1 MASALSFFD
10 YKKAVL
16 NKGRIGDKGSFSD
29 LNLPAVFE
37 PIFADKNDTD
47 FYRLSFY
54 HRNSLEQEYQLLGML
69 VRLDERFPVEYKR
82 QAEHYLESCAHFL
95 LRDAQIAD
103 NSAEAKKYQDKIDEF
118 AKTRVAA
125 EQPQV
130 RPASLSEW
138 QKSLNRFY
146 KDMNDYLST
155 PWHISKFITLLSY
168 INLYRLLTAFSRL
181 FVKNFWNFASERGWI
196 DFQDKLFGFSL
207 QRPALE
213 YPVAILNFLSVAL
226 FILRL
231 TCHVAMILKHGLS
244 ERAGEKDISQWDR
257 MAREVSTRMTDLFN
271 DGAWWWVNLLTNYS
285 DKFPVIAPYAAP
297 LLAAALVYDCTWVA
311 IHWYR
316 KERDWG
322 RKKAELENWLENHS
336 STDAG
341 DIAITRLQLE
351 LLNDTL
357 WEIRYKYLFSIA
369 AGLFIMTSVL
379 LFLAAIS
386 TLVTTVSLLVCVA
399 GFAMYG
405 SADEFAGWMRAKYCA
420 LKNANDEA
428 EMRAKF
434 INNFTQAIGSPLLVM
449 GLMAFSWQVAMV
461 VAVGVFLF
469 PYVPAK
475 LDLGGDVQEEAPQL
489 GGMQLR
495 TI

>member
-1 MASALSFFD
+1 MANDLSFFD
-10 YKKAVL
+10 YRKAVWD
-16 NKGRIGDKGSFSD
+16 KGRTGDTSSVNNGS
-29 LNLPAVFE
+29 LPREFR
-37 PIFADKNDTD
+37 PIFAEKEDKE

-54 HRNSLEQEYQLLGML
+54 NRDSLEKEYQLLCML
-69 VRLDERFPVEYKR
+69 VRLDSRLPDDCKH

-118 AKTRVAA
+118 AQTRTAA
-125 EQPQV
+125 EQTQV
-130 RPASLSEW
+130 RQTSLTEW

-181 FVKNFWNFASERGWI
+181 SVKNFWNLASERGWI

-231 TCHVAMILKHGLS
+231 TCHFAMILKHGLS
-244 ERAGEKDISQWDR
+244 QKPGEQEIDAWARMEREF
-257 MAREVSTRMTDLFN
+257 STRMTDICN

-285 DKFPVIAPYAAP
+285 DTFPAIAPYAAP
-297 LLAAALVYDCTWVA
+297 LLAVTLVYDCTWVA

-316 KERDWG
+316 KERDWA
-322 RKKAELENWLENHS
+322 KKRAELEAWR
-336 STDAG
+336 DDDQG
-341 DIAITRLQLE
+341 DFMITNLQLL

-357 WEIRYKYLFSIA
+357 WEIRYKYMFSIA

-405 SADEFAGWMRAKYCA
+405 TADEFAGWMRARYCE
-420 LKNANDEA
+420 LKNANDEV

-434 INNFTQAIGSPLLVM
+434 VKNFTQAIGSPLLVM

-469 PYVPAK
+469 PYIPAK
-475 LDLGGDVQEEAPQL
+475 LDFGNVQEADVVPPLAYSRQ
-489 GGMQLR
+489 M
-495 TI
+495 